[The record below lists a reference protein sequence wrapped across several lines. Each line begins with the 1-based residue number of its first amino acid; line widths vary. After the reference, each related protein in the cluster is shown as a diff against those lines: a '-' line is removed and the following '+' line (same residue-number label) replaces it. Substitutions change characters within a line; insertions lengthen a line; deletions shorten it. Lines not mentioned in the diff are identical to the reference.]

1 MDPKHLCGGLTGR
14 FLQHWKSQSLA
25 RVSENC
31 VFLGPK
37 NYPKSVWFLEKNRF
51 TTVLEP
57 FVGQLHFL
65 PSHLRVLFQLLG
77 SCSQHAVPA
86 VLCWSLLI
94 LPFFLVWMP
103 GGSLSLIFHVQ
114 SIPPVCTL
122 KAGFGPR
129 RFKRTNSP
137 AAWFTSSCVNCYS
150 MSLTRRGLP
159 LHHQSRSKIRFW
171 SSPC

>member
-31 VFLGPK
+31 VFLGSK
-37 NYPKSVWFLEKNRF
+37 NYPKPVWFFEKNRF
-51 TTVLEP
+51 TTVLEL

-94 LPFFLVWMP
+94 VLVGNVKCRESPTFPQLP
-103 GGSLSLIFHVQ
+103 
-114 SIPPVCTL
+114 SICPLPC
-122 KAGFGPR
+122 
-129 RFKRTNSP
+129 SP
-137 AAWFTSSCVNCYS
+137 AAHHRSVFFF
-150 MSLTRRGLP
+150 LP
-159 LHHQSRSKIRFW
+159 RFVQSRVLFASVGMLEVCPAIHF
-171 SSPC
+171 